1 MTILDRYIARQFLL
15 NVLVLLVLFSS
26 LFITIDVVL
35 NMGRFVD
42 AGAELAGS
50 RGTLRH
56 AVATLVWIID
66 YWGPRLLQTLNLL
79 LGMVL
84 VAAMGFT
91 CVQLVRRREFVAA
104 VASGLS
110 LHRLM
115 RPFLLVALAVA
126 GVQAVNQEVFVPAVA
141 PLLTRSPGDA
151 LHRDL
156 RETAVPLLKDGQS
169 RVFFAH
175 KFMKRDRILQGVR
188 VWERDSQGRVLRT
201 IDAER
206 AVWDGKSWV
215 LSQPRLSDNA
225 RPPESIRLTTDLDPT
240 AIGARL
246 FAYYGQNLSWRQI
259 DRMLSSGGP
268 VDPAA
273 RDRFDRI
280 RYGRISTII
289 CNTLAL
295 VIALPFYLVREPRN
309 MAAQTL
315 KCAPLASAALLA
327 AILGPAAPVPGLPVW
342 IAVFTP
348 ALILAPAALAASAS
362 IRT

>member
-26 LFITIDVVL
+26 LFIAIDVVL
-35 NMGRFVD
+35 NMGDFVK
-42 AGAELAGS
+42 AGADLAGS

-104 VASGLS
+104 VASGVS
-110 LHRLM
+110 LHRLT
-115 RPFLLVALAVA
+115 RPFLLVALVVA
-126 GVQAVNQEVFVPAVA
+126 AGQAVNQEVFVPAVA
-141 PLLTRSPGDA
+141 PLLTRSPEDA

-156 RETAVPLLKDGQS
+156 RETTVPLLKDGQS
-169 RVFFAH
+169 RVFFANT
-175 KFMKRDRILQGVR
+175 FLKRDGALQGVR
-188 VWERDSQGRVLRT
+188 VWERDPQGRVLRT
-201 IDAER
+201 IDADR
-206 AVWDGKSWV
+206 AVWDRNGWV
-215 LSQPRLSDNA
+215 LHEPRISDNP
-225 RPPESIRLTTDLDPT
+225 RPPEQLRLVTDLDPT

-259 DRMLSSGGP
+259 DRMLSAAGP
-268 VDPAA
+268 VDQST

-280 RYGRISTII
+280 RYGRVSTIV

-327 AILGPAAPVPGLPVW
+327 AVLGPAAPVPGLPVW

-348 ALILAPAALAASAS
+348 ALILAPAALAASVS

>member
-1 MTILDRYIARQFLL
+1 MNILDRYIARQFLL

-26 LFITIDVVL
+26 LFIAIDVVL
-35 NMGRFVD
+35 NMRDFVK
-42 AGAELAGS
+42 AGAQLAGS
-50 RGTLRH
+50 QGSLRH
-56 AVATLVWIID
+56 GVATLVWIID

-79 LGMVL
+79 LGMTL

-104 VASGLS
+104 VASGVS

-115 RPFLLVALAVA
+115 RPFLLVTLVAAGAQAL
-126 GVQAVNQEVFVPAVA
+126 NQEVFVPAVA
-141 PLLTRSPGDA
+141 PLLTREPDDA
-151 LHRDL
+151 MHRDL
-156 RETAVPLLKDGQS
+156 RETVAPLLKDGQS
-169 RVFFAH
+169 RVWFARRFV
-175 KFMKRDRILQGVR
+175 KKEGVLQGVR
-188 VWERDSQGRVLRT
+188 VWERDGQGRVVRT

-206 AVWDGKSWV
+206 GEWNGRGWV
-215 LSQPRLSDNA
+215 LHAPRVSDDA
-225 RPPESIRLTTDLDPT
+225 RPPDAVLLPTDLDPT

-259 DRMLSSGGP
+259 DRMFSAGGP
-268 VDPAA
+268 VDPVT

-280 RYGRISTII
+280 RYGRIATIV
-289 CNTLAL
+289 CNALAL

-327 AILGPAAPVPGLPVW
+327 AVLGPAVPVPGLPVW
-342 IAVFTP
+342 IGVFTP
-348 ALILAPAALAASAS
+348 ALILAPAALAACVS